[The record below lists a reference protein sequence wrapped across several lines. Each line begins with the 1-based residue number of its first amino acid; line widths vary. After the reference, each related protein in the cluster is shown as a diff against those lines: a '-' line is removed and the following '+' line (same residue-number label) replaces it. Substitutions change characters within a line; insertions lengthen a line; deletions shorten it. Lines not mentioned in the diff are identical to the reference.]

1 MMVIKTAH
9 DNGKG
14 IDGNAII
21 DGNGIIDGKWCAVC
35 VCCGPDS
42 VPPRSLPKYFMQ
54 SKAKDDTEVCAS
66 SDPIWVHC
74 SNMKC
79 QLPPQKFE
87 CFMEFLDVINGS
99 QYVPK
104 KLLESDLFL
113 KNATP
118 HYQRHRNGKPPSS
131 DIYLPHCIGCSLS
144 ALINV
149 GTKVTMQNVPHPL
162 PLPHPGTISESTLNN
177 IAEPDDDD
185 QNNDNDNNHH
195 YEYVDANN
203 VAVAQKANDN
213 DLIAPACPT
222 CPRKKNRLQDVA
234 IDNNNDNNNN
244 NHDNDNDNNYD
255 NNNYKIPNTKADNCL
270 DNDFVYA
277 NGLTHSTKRKQ
288 MNSMSSKSRKKSV
301 TSSMSRRESVAYT
314 ANVMKNLPPA
324 NNGIDNMKYLQGYYS
339 ARLTITSFSSDH
351 HQFPLQAHI
360 QNPYIVP
367 LLSPN
372 IQRMKIFGPHY
383 HL

>member
-1 MMVIKTAH
+1 
-9 DNGKG
+9 
-14 IDGNAII
+14 
-21 DGNGIIDGKWCAVC
+21 
-35 VCCGPDS
+35 
-42 VPPRSLPKYFMQ
+42 
-54 SKAKDDTEVCAS
+54 
-66 SDPIWVHC
+66 
-74 SNMKC
+74 
-79 QLPPQKFE
+79 
-87 CFMEFLDVINGS
+87 MEFLDIINGS

-104 KLLESDLFL
+104 KLFESDLFL

-162 PLPHPGTISESTLNN
+162 PLPHPGTNSESTLNN

-185 QNNDNDNNHH
+185 QNNDNDNDNDNNHD
-195 YEYVDANN
+195 YEYVDDNN

-244 NHDNDNDNNYD
+244 NHDDNDNDNNYD

-288 MNSMSSKSRKKSV
+288 MNSISSKSRKKSV

-314 ANVMKNLPPA
+314 ANVQWLCWVK
-324 NNGIDNMKYLQGYYS
+324 
-339 ARLTITSFSSDH
+339 TSG
-351 HQFPLQAHI
+351 
-360 QNPYIVP
+360 N
-367 LLSPN
+367 
-372 IQRMKIFGPHY
+372 K
-383 HL
+383 

>member
-185 QNNDNDNNHH
+185 QNNDNDNNHD

-213 DLIAPACPT
+213 DLIAPA
-222 CPRKKNRLQDVA
+222 
-234 IDNNNDNNNN
+234 
-244 NHDNDNDNNYD
+244 
-255 NNNYKIPNTKADNCL
+255 
-270 DNDFVYA
+270 
-277 NGLTHSTKRKQ
+277 
-288 MNSMSSKSRKKSV
+288 
-301 TSSMSRRESVAYT
+301 
-314 ANVMKNLPPA
+314 
-324 NNGIDNMKYLQGYYS
+324 
-339 ARLTITSFSSDH
+339 
-351 HQFPLQAHI
+351 
-360 QNPYIVP
+360 
-367 LLSPN
+367 
-372 IQRMKIFGPHY
+372 
-383 HL
+383 

>member
-1 MMVIKTAH
+1 MAH
-9 DNGKG
+9 DNG
-14 IDGNAII
+14 II
-21 DGNGIIDGKWCAVC
+21 DSNGNGIIDSNGNGIIDSNGNGIIDGNIIIDSNGIINGKWCAVC

-42 VPPRSLPKYFMQ
+42 VPPRSLPKYLMQ

-66 SDPIWVHC
+66 SNHIWVHC

-87 CFMEFLDVINGS
+87 CFMEFLDIINGS

-104 KLLESDLFL
+104 KLFESDLFL

-185 QNNDNDNNHH
+185 QNNDNDNNHD
-195 YEYVDANN
+195 YEYVDDNN
-203 VAVAQKANDN
+203 VASVAQKANDN
-213 DLIAPACPT
+213 DLIAPACLT
-222 CPRKKNRLQDVA
+222 CPRKKNRIQDVA
-234 IDNNNDNNNN
+234 NDNNNDNNNN
-244 NHDNDNDNNYD
+244 NHDDNDNDNNYD
-255 NNNYKIPNTKADNCL
+255 NNYYKVTNTNTDNCL

-277 NGLTHSTKRKQ
+277 NGPTHSTKRKQ

-324 NNGIDNMKYLQGYYS
+324 NNGIDNMKYLQGYKS
-339 ARLTITSFSSDH
+339 AWLM
-351 HQFPLQAHI
+351 AHTT
-360 QNPYIVP
+360 
-367 LLSPN
+367 
-372 IQRMKIFGPHY
+372 
-383 HL
+383 